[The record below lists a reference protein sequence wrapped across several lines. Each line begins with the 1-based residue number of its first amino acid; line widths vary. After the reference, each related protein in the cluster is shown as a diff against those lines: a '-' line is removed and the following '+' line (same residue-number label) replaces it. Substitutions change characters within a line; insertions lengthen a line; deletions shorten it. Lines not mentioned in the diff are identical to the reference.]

1 MKLKG
6 YKLEKTA
13 VKKSE
18 ELGCE
23 GTHKHGDI
31 FMPCKTHK
39 QYLSKLNKTEKGE
52 LDELVD
58 FDGTMNSSKIP
69 FGLNPKLH
77 PRKTM
82 DQTIPSARITN
93 DPLSRGFRAFG
104 AYFSPT
110 LKEVNFED
118 AFGYEETKFMDA
130 KETIEYLMKEL
141 GMEEGDAKERS
152 EQFGKKPAMDKKSE
166 FKDDKNFVS
175 RSVLKEREIQEE
187 QRQKAIKMVEDIL
200 VQKSEKDHDLNDKE
214 SKTSKILQ
222 RNIKSL
228 KKMAEKEGLSVS
240 ELLKLVKNL

>member
-13 VKKSE
+13 EKKSE

-82 DQTIPSARITN
+82 DQTVPSARITN

-130 KETIEYLMKEL
+130 KETIEYLEDKL
-141 GMEEGDAKERS
+141 GMDVDDAVDRA
-152 EQFGKKPAMDKKSE
+152 EQFGKKESMDEKSPY
-166 FKDDKNFVS
+166 KGDKNFVM
-175 RSVLKEREIQEE
+175 RGVLKEKEIQEE

-200 VQKSEKDHDLNDKE
+200 VNKTKKDNDLTNKE
-214 SKTSKILQ
+214 TKTSKFLE

-228 KKMAEKEGLSVS
+228 KKMAEKEGLTVS
-240 ELLKLVKNL
+240 DLLKLVKNL